1 MIRVAVIGL
10 GTVSGT
16 HLDAIRS
23 IPQARLCAVC
33 DIDEEKHSKVSEGI
47 PFYQDYHEMIRQ
59 EKPDCV
65 HICLPHYLH
74 VPVACEIAEYGI
86 PVFCEKPVGL
96 NCEDA
101 EKLAECE
108 RQHPGIPIGIC
119 LQNRR
124 NRTTEVL
131 KKLIQ
136 SKEYGEI
143 TGCRALVLW
152 SRPEKY
158 YRETPWRGKWATA
171 GGGCLINQ
179 AVHTLDLL
187 YYLCGNITGLKAQTS
202 QLLDYGIEV
211 EDTAVVNLYF
221 ESSARGFFMAT
232 NANSRDESVKL
243 SVFLENAELRM
254 TDNKLYCVDTNGDM
268 VLLCED
274 EVLPGSHFYYGVS
287 HRKVIREFYDAIEK
301 GTDQYIHVKDAMMS
315 IRLIDAIRKS
325 SEKKEKVEL

>member
-33 DIDEEKHSKVSEGI
+33 DVDRKKHGKVPEEI
-47 PFYQDYHEMIRQ
+47 PFYQDYHEMIQQ

-96 NCEDA
+96 NFEDA
-101 EKLAECE
+101 QKLAECE
-108 RQHPGIPIGIC
+108 RKHPEIPIGIC

-124 NRTTEVL
+124 NRTTEAL

-136 SKEYGEI
+136 SKEYGEV

-152 SRPEKY
+152 SRPEEY

-187 YYLCGNITGLKAQTS
+187 YYLCGNVTALKAQTS

-211 EDTAVVNLYF
+211 EDTAAVNFYF
-221 ESSARGFFMAT
+221 ENSERGFFLAT
-232 NANSRDESVKL
+232 NANSRDESVGL
-243 SVFLENAELRM
+243 SVFLEKAELRV
-254 TDNKLYCVDTNGDM
+254 TDNKLYCVDANGDAT
-268 VLLCED
+268 LLCED

-315 IRLIDAIRKS
+315 IRLIDAIQKS
-325 SEKKEKVEL
+325 SAKKVKVEL